1 MKRTQNKLLYTKKVY
16 LMYIYVSEE
25 LSEHARNPQLHV
37 LSTWSKAD
45 NEDILCIISVRLY
58 LTYATFSHAVP
69 CFL

>member
-45 NEDILCIISVRLY
+45 NEGVQRIVSVGLY
-58 LTYATFSHAVP
+58 LTVATFSHAVL